1 MQSDLERKY
10 FMSNSILLFILGGSA
25 ILNAVLLFLCYG
37 LFSAL
42 IQVHEKREQTAAC
55 LNDLNRF
62 NEEEPERTFV
72 ASAGKREN
80 TSR

>member
-1 MQSDLERKY
+1 
-10 FMSNSILLFILGGSA
+10 MSNSILLFILGGSA
-25 ILNAVLLFLCYG
+25 ILNVVLLFLCYG

-42 IQVHEKREQTAAC
+42 IQVHEKREHTTAC

-62 NEEEPERTFV
+62 NEEKLERTFV